1 MRQLPDEATELLHQ
15 LKAPRR
21 LMAHLRLVHDVAC
34 ELTDWLDETYPAITF
49 DATAVRFGAATHDI
63 GKVRHPEEL
72 FAPGHLHEAAGE
84 QLLLDAGVPPDLAR
98 FAGSH
103 GTWGGESPLEHLL
116 VSLADKVWK
125 AKRVPDL
132 EQLVVERIGGEP
144 WEVFLRLDDLLDGLA
159 AGADERLAF
168 QNR

>member
-1 MRQLPDEATELLHQ
+1 
-15 LKAPRR
+15 
-21 LMAHLRLVHDVAC
+21 MAHLQLVHDVAC
-34 ELTDWLDETYPAITF
+34 ELTDWLGTAYPTITF

-72 FAPGHLHEAAGE
+72 SAPGHLHEAVGE
-84 QLLLDAGVPPDLAR
+84 QLLLEAGVPPHLAR

-103 GTWGGESPLEHLL
+103 GSWSAESPLEDLL

-132 EQLVVERIGGEP
+132 EQLVVERIGGTA
-144 WEVFLRLDDLLDGLA
+144 WEVFLQLDDVLDGLA

-168 QNR
+168 QNGLFA